1 MSAIITWLLA
11 EALPLIFGAAGVA
24 AGLFGL
30 YRSGKSRGRAE
41 AKQEQQVAQ
50 SEQRRKV
57 NEADTRVVEMG
68 DADIRRELERWVRPT
83 DTKDR

>member
-11 EALPLIFGAAGVA
+11 EALPWIVGAAGVA
-24 AGLFGL
+24 AGMFGL
-30 YRSGKSRGRAE
+30 YRSGKNRGRAE
-41 AKQEQQVAQ
+41 AKQEQQVTQ

-57 NEADTRVVEMG
+57 NEADTKLVEKDDDG
-68 DADIRRELERWVRPT
+68 IRRELGKWVRPT